1 MINSSSYLG
10 NKNTLKSILKLA
22 IPSMIAQLISVLY
35 SIVDRIF
42 VGNLMDIG
50 EIALIGVGVVAPI
63 TTFITSFAYLIGF
76 GGAPLFS
83 ISLGKKDEMS
93 AKKIL
98 SNALIMLIIV
108 STILLI
114 IFYSAATPILTFF
127 GASEA
132 SLPYAKTY
140 FYIYLSGTYF
150 SVLTLGLNQ
159 YLIAQGDSIK
169 AMITTIIGC
178 ILNCI
183 LDPLFMYV
191 FNMGVSGAALAT
203 VISQFVSFLFVLFIL
218 TKKSYIKLSFGSYDI
233 KLMLRIIKLGFSP
246 FIIMATDSIVLILL
260 NNALKI
266 YGGNQA
272 DFYIEV
278 STIVQAFFSLV
289 TGPLLGISSGT
300 QPILGY
306 NYGAKNK
313 DLIIKAEKQL
323 TLFALIFT
331 CFCFVLSF
339 ILAKPFALMFIG
351 IGKTN
356 VNEEILN
363 ASVKFI
369 RIYMIGIIPLS
380 FQYVF
385 VDGLTGL
392 GQAKYSIW
400 LSLFRKF
407 IVFVPC
413 LYLLPL
419 INKNVEMCFY
429 AECIGDIASAIC
441 STIVFI
447 IVLPKILKKI
457 DVNDQNI
464 LINKNA

>member
-1 MINSSSYLG
+1 MVNSSTYLG
-10 NKNTLKSILKLA
+10 NTNTLKTILKLA
-22 IPSMIAQLISVLY
+22 IPSMISQLISVLY
-35 SIVDRIF
+35 SIVDRIY
-42 VGNLMDIG
+42 VGNLNTIG
-50 EIALIGVGVVAPI
+50 EIALIGIGVVSPI
-63 TTFITSFAYLIGF
+63 TTLITSFAYLIGF

-83 ISLGKKDEMS
+83 IALGKKDEGT

-98 SNALIMLIIV
+98 SNALIMMIV
-108 STILLI
+108 ISTILMI
-114 IFYSAATPILTFF
+114 IFYIFARPILTFF
-127 GASEA
+127 GASKQ
-132 SLPYAKTY
+132 SLPYALNY

-150 SVLTLGLNQ
+150 SLLTLGLNQ
-159 YLIAQGDSIK
+159 YLIAQGNSVK

-178 ILNCI
+178 ILNI
-183 LDPLFMYV
+183 GLDPLFMYV
-191 FNMGVSGAALAT
+191 FNLGIEGAAIAT
-203 VISQFVSFLFVLFIL
+203 VISQFVSFVFVIFIL
-218 TKKSYIKLSFGSYDI
+218 TKRSYIKLSFGGYDI
-233 KLMLRIIKLGFSP
+233 KLMSKILKLGVSP
-246 FIIMATDSIVLILL
+246 FIIMATDSVVLILL
-260 NNALKI
+260 NMALKM
-266 YGGNQA
+266 YGGSMG

-278 STIVQAFFSLV
+278 STIVQAFFTLI

-323 TLFALIFT
+323 ICFALIFT
-331 CFCFVLSF
+331 SICFGFSF
-339 ILAKPFALMFIG
+339 LLAEPFSIMFIG
-351 IGKTN
+351 LGKDSIN
-356 VNEEILN
+356 QEIID

-407 IVFVPC
+407 VVFIPT
-413 LYLLPL
+413 LFILP
-419 INKNVEMCFY
+419 IIFNTVEACFY

-441 STIVFI
+441 STIVYL

-457 DVNDQNI
+457 DNN
-464 LINKNA
+464 L

>member
-1 MINSSSYLG
+1 MTNSSSYLG
-10 NKNTLKSILKLA
+10 NKNTLKTIFKLA
-22 IPSMIAQLISVLY
+22 IPSMIGQLISVLY
-35 SIVDRIF
+35 SIVDRIY
-42 VGNLMDIG
+42 VGNLSEIG

-83 ISLGKKDEMS
+83 ISLGKKDEVM

-98 SNALIMLIIV
+98 SNALIMLLIV
-108 STILLI
+108 STILVVV
-114 IFYSAATPILTFF
+114 FYSSAIPILKFF
-127 GASEA
+127 GASDK

-178 ILNCI
+178 VLNVG
-183 LDPLFMYV
+183 LDPLLMYT
-191 FNMGVSGAALAT
+191 FNMGIAGAALAT
-203 VISQFVSFLFVLFIL
+203 VISQFISFLFVLFIL
-218 TKKSYIKLSFGSYDI
+218 TKKSFIKLSFGNYDI
-233 KLMLRIIKLGFSP
+233 KLMGKIIRLGFSP
-246 FIIMATDSIVLILL
+246 FLIMATDSLILILL
-260 NNALKI
+260 NRVLKL
-266 YGGNQA
+266 YGGDLA

-278 STIVQAFFSLV
+278 STIVQAFFTLV

-313 DLIIKAEKQL
+313 ELIIKAEKEL
-323 TLFALIFT
+323 ISFALIFT
-331 CFCFVLSF
+331 TICFLLSF
-339 ILAKPFALMFIG
+339 ILARPFAVMFIG
-351 IGKTN
+351 IGKEVIN
-356 VNEEILN
+356 NEIVD
-363 ASVKFI
+363 ASVRFI
-369 RIYMIGIIPLS
+369 RVFMIGIIPLS

-392 GQAKYSIW
+392 GYAKYSIW
-400 LSLFRKF
+400 LSLFRKVGLY
-407 IVFVPC
+407 IPC
-413 LYLLPL
+413 IYLLPL
-419 INKNVEMCFY
+419 IFNNVEAAFY
-429 AECIGDIASAIC
+429 AQCIGDIGSAIC
-441 STIVFI
+441 STIVFL

-457 DVNDQNI
+457 DIERDVKLD
-464 LINKNA
+464 KENA